1 MNKQEAYKIVLEDLK
16 TMRLFTGIYDASNGK
31 PDFMY
36 GVGTV
41 MESIAENA
49 GEGDKF
55 SREYYKNMSVS
66 ILKAEVENGQRKS

>member
-16 TMRLFTGIYDASNGK
+16 TIRAFTGVYDATYGK

-36 GVGTV
+36 GVGAV
-41 MESIAENA
+41 METIAENA

-55 SREYYKNMSVS
+55 SHEYYKNMSIS
-66 ILKAEVENGQRKS
+66 ILKAEEGR